1 MDERIRVT
9 NRSWIDPA
17 ELSWQF
23 SRSSGPGGQG
33 VNTTDSRAQVSLD
46 VGTASGFTD
55 SQRSLLRE
63 RLSGRLVD
71 DVLTVTAQDERS
83 QYRNRKLAVQRLVAL
98 LAEGL
103 APPPK
108 KRRPTKPGKAAKARR
123 LDAKKRRGQ
132 TKALRQR
139 PGSDA

>member
-123 LDAKKRRGQ
+123 LDAKKRHGR